1 MFVCSSSRY
10 QRYARLCT
18 VCNALFVFSLRI
30 IAMFKL
36 CAIFHGLLALPL
48 GIIGI
53 LDCLLSVMVCLFSLC
68 KRYARWY
75 AVCHGLFAL
84 FVLLVC

>member
-1 MFVCSSSRY
+1 MRQF
-10 QRYARLCT
+10 LC
-18 VCNALFVFSLRI
+18 LFAHPLGTKGMLDCVLSVMHCLFFSLRI

-68 KRYARWY
+68 KRYAR
-75 AVCHGLFAL
+75 
-84 FVLLVC
+84 